1 MLAAAKYLG
10 GGLAVLALLFM
21 GFKAASWRADA
32 MQLENAKIE
41 LRNQIERTVASD
53 RERLAVQEKL
63 TQAQELLARKLGST
77 LKAIQDHAPKS
88 PDCDVPD
95 DIAGQLSDLRQAK

>member
-1 MLAAAKYLG
+1 MGWLRTAGAAV
-10 GGLAVLALLFM
+10 AVLVILYA
-21 GFKAASWRADA
+21 GWTAAGWRADA
-32 MQLENAKIE
+32 MQLESAKIE

-63 TQAQELLARKLGST
+63 TQAQEMLAKKLGTT

-88 PDCDVPD
+88 HDCDIPD
-95 DIAGQLSDLRQAK
+95 PVASQLQSLRSGQ

>member
-1 MLAAAKYLG
+1 MGYLKYAGSALV
-10 GGLAVLALLFM
+10 VLALMFM
-21 GFKAASWRADA
+21 GWKAAGWRADA

-41 LRNQIERTVASD
+41 LRNQIERTAESD
-53 RERLAVQEKL
+53 KQRFAMQEKL

-77 LKAIQDHAPKS
+77 LKAINDHAPKS

-95 DIAGQLSDLRQAK
+95 DIAGQLSNLRQAK

>member
-21 GFKAASWRADA
+21 GFKAAAWRADA
-32 MQLENAKIE
+32 MQLEVAKLE
-41 LRNQIERTVASD
+41 LRNELQRRVASD
-53 RERLAVQEKL
+53 AARLEVQNKL
-63 TQAQELLARKLGST
+63 TAAQELLAKKLGTT

-88 PDCDVPD
+88 PECDVSD
-95 DIAGQLSDLRQAK
+95 DVASQLSKLRQAN

>member
-1 MLAAAKYLG
+1 MLGYAKYLG
-10 GGLAVLALLFM
+10 GGLAVLALIFM

-77 LKAIQDHAPKS
+77 LKAINDHAPKS
-88 PDCDVPD
+88 PECDVSD
-95 DIAGQLSDLRQAK
+95 DIASQLTRLRDGQ

>member
-1 MLAAAKYLG
+1 MLSAAKYLG
-10 GGLAVLALLFM
+10 GGLAVLALLYV
-21 GFKAASWRADA
+21 GYVVAGWKADA

-53 RERLAVQEKL
+53 RERLVVQEKL

-77 LKAIQDHAPKS
+77 LKAINDHAPKS

>member
-1 MLAAAKYLG
+1 MGWAKYLG
-10 GGLAVLALLFM
+10 GGLAVLALIFM
-21 GFKAASWRADA
+21 GWKAAGWRADA
-32 MQLENAKIE
+32 MQLESAKIE

-63 TQAQELLARKLGST
+63 TQAQELLAKKLGTT

-88 PDCDVPD
+88 PDCDIPD
-95 DIAGQLSDLRQAK
+95 PVASQLQSLRSGQ

>member
-1 MLAAAKYLG
+1 MAWAKYLS
-10 GGLAVLALLFM
+10 GGLAVLVLLFA
-21 GFKAASWRADA
+21 GFKAAAWRADA
-32 MQLENAKIE
+32 MQLEVAKLE
-41 LRNQIERTVASD
+41 LRNELQRRVASD
-53 RERLAVQEKL
+53 AARLDVQNKL
-63 TQAQELLARKLGST
+63 TAAQELLAKKLNTT

>member
-1 MLAAAKYLG
+1 MAWFKPVGAGLFCAALIILG
-10 GGLAVLALLFM
+10 WRVNGWRIQAAEAAVLHA
-21 GFKAASWRADA
+21 
-32 MQLENAKIE
+32 E
-41 LRNQIERTVASD
+41 LRHELERRVASD
-53 RERLAVQEKL
+53 ADRLAMQEKL

-88 PDCDVPD
+88 PDCDISD

>member
-32 MQLENAKIE
+32 LQLENAKLE
-41 LRNQIERTVASD
+41 LRHQIERTVASD
-53 RERLAVQEKL
+53 RERLAVQAKL
-63 TQAQELLARKLGST
+63 TQAQELLAKKLGTT

-95 DIAGQLSDLRQAK
+95 DIASQLSNLRQAN